1 MKKSCALRCDYE
13 TLRNELSVLE
23 QQIEKNNTR
32 GNIFS
37 WMVMAL
43 CAIICFFGVADY
55 TVSLIA
61 FSDTAMSTTTTMDN
75 RLLRTL
81 TYYDM
86 LWFIVFLHYAIT
98 QKPKPRSLR
107 ALFIFTQLVVLLD
120 QQAYWLPLHWFYK
133 CLIGVRVACVLFL
146 QNLYHLYLRNQSLHV
161 VRIYERKR
169 QSLVAVWK
177 KMQRKSAQKKQSGAT
192 RQSKNTLKV

>member
-61 FSDTAMSTTTTMDN
+61 FSDTTMSATTTMDN
-75 RLLRTL
+75 RL
-81 TYYDM
+81 
-86 LWFIVFLHYAIT
+86 FA
-98 QKPKPRSLR
+98 K
-107 ALFIFTQLVVLLD
+107 
-120 QQAYWLPLHWFYK
+120 
-133 CLIGVRVACVLFL
+133 
-146 QNLYHLYLRNQSLHV
+146 NL
-161 VRIYERKR
+161 
-169 QSLVAVWK
+169 
-177 KMQRKSAQKKQSGAT
+177 
-192 RQSKNTLKV
+192 